1 MLTTMIGSVYH
12 IEGSIVNEVFR
23 RLFTIIQ
30 HDITSPIMMVPLAP
44 LQSHVG
50 HSVKTSDNSTQYS
63 Y

>member
-12 IEGSIVNEVFR
+12 IENEVFR

-30 HDITSPIMMVPLAP
+30 QDIAPPILMVPLTP